1 MKNILAIK
9 KLVILMLIVAT
20 VVSLVSCKSN
30 NDIYEEAVFVLENL
44 IIPDGVDPA
53 AVESKIQGMI
63 HSTNRD
69 LRTKEDRCNLV
80 KSCADKYGLDYSKG
94 IKVVGIA
101 KKINVWN
108 FMYNGNF
115 GSLALSMTLIVEID
129 GKELYARVSVIR
141 DLSECGIYTISFEE
155 P

>member
-44 IIPDGVDPA
+44 IIPNGVDPT

-69 LRTKEDRCNLV
+69 LRTKEDRCDLV
-80 KSCADKYGLDYSKG
+80 KKCAADYGLDYSKG

-101 KKINVWN
+101 KKIEVWN

-141 DLSECGIYTISFEE
+141 DLSECGIYTISFVE